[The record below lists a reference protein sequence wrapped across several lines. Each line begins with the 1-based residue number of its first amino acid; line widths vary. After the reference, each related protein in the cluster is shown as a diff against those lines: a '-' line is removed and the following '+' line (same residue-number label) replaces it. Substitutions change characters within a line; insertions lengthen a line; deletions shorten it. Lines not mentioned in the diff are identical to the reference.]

1 VHPHTD
7 RELDQRLHVR
17 INLLLKNPHGGC
29 LPVLDG
35 IPIAVGLGDA
45 WVCLASR
52 CRHATTPVEGPSPRS
67 IISYGLQV
75 ERAQAFGLLAQ
86 YLGWNMQ
93 HEPAAVMPA

>member
-67 IISYGLQV
+67 SSATAC
-75 ERAQAFGLLAQ
+75 RSNARKR

>member
-1 VHPHTD
+1 M
-7 RELDQRLHVR
+7 
-17 INLLLKNPHGGC
+17 
-29 LPVLDG
+29 
-35 IPIAVGLGDA
+35 
-45 WVCLASR
+45 
-52 CRHATTPVEGPSPRS
+52 TPVEGPSPRS